1 LSFDKKIRHDWR
13 TAAAGGTAAPFILNL
28 IPEQA
33 TVPFNYDAKL
43 GIDFSIHTIS
53 SLANDGHGTPL
64 NAKRKILCFSSFS
77 LQANKWQRTF

>member
-13 TAAAGGTAAPFILNL
+13 TATAGGTATPFILNL

-33 TVPFNYDAKL
+33 TVPFNSGTKL
-43 GIDFSIHTIS
+43 HDDFSIHTIR
-53 SLANDGHGTPL
+53 SLTNGGHGTPL

-77 LQANKWQRTF
+77 LQANRQNCTF